1 MKPMKLFLVV
11 FLAILAA
18 AGAIYGVR
26 QASAAHERAQYVKR
40 IHQSAM
46 DTAAWRL
53 EQVEELR
60 RDIRYADDRQEV
72 LGLLFQFRSEVY
84 SELVYWRA
92 RDKKN
97 LAFWK
102 ERLAEVEVLKKKILE
117 TPLYG
122 SSR

>member
-1 MKPMKLFLVV
+1 MSPKKLFLVV

-53 EQVEELR
+53 KQVEDLR
-60 RDIRYADDRQEV
+60 CEIRYADDRQEV
-72 LGLLFQFRSEVY
+72 LGLLFQFRNEVY
-84 SELVYWRA
+84 SEIVYWHD
-92 RDKKN
+92 RDKERY
-97 LAFWK
+97 AFWK
-102 ERLAEVEVLKKKILE
+102 ERLAEVEVLTEKILK
-117 TPLYG
+117 TPLYS